1 MKREDLK
8 ALGLTDEQVNA
19 VMQQHGVDVENAKK
33 NAGADATAA
42 EKLRADGLQAQLD
55 ALTADLTQARESAAT
70 AKELRDALD
79 AANAKIAASQKA
91 GSIRDALA
99 AYKPRDAQMM
109 MRLLDMEKIS
119 IDEKGEITG
128 LKEQVEPLKA
138 SSGYLFSD
146 VADGSGGRPPESS
159 GGDTFDMNAFLRG

>member
-55 ALTADLTQARESAAT
+55 ALTADLTQARASAAT
-70 AKELRDALD
+70 ARELRDAL
-79 AANAKIAASQKA
+79 
-91 GSIRDALA
+91 
-99 AYKPRDAQMM
+99 
-109 MRLLDMEKIS
+109 
-119 IDEKGEITG
+119 
-128 LKEQVEPLKA
+128 LKA
-138 SSGYLFSD
+138 LLEYSPHPFFLFPAVPYNSKKQ
-146 VADGSGGRPPESS
+146 AL
-159 GGDTFDMNAFLRG
+159 F